1 MKVVI
6 CEDNQRFAS
15 QMAHYIEKYTFIQ
28 ENGIEIVL
36 NSGNPFEIL
45 EYISHNHVD
54 CFFLDID
61 LETTINGL
69 DLAMEIRKCH
79 PFASIVFV
87 TTYNEMLELTFKYRV
102 EALDFISKEEITDLR
117 ENIIIALETAY
128 SKYKKIGQQK
138 SIRIFQF
145 KNGEFVKN
153 IDCSDIIAFQVSKS
167 AHKVILSTFN
177 GQFEFYQ
184 SLNKIE
190 EHDEGFFRCHKAYII
205 NIENVENIDIKLR
218 KVRMKNGMDYPVAF
232 RRLKSLENAVSQ
244 KV

>member
-6 CEDNQRFAS
+6 CEDNQRFAY
-15 QMAHYIEKYTFIQ
+15 QMADYIKRYAFIE

-36 NSGNPFEIL
+36 NSGNPFEIM
-45 EYISHNHVD
+45 EYISVNHID

-61 LETTINGL
+61 LGTSINGL
-69 DLAMEIRKCH
+69 DLAMEIRKYH
-79 PFASIVFV
+79 PLASIVFV
-87 TTYNEMLELTFKYRV
+87 TTYNEMLKLTFKYHV
-102 EALDFISKEEITDLR
+102 EALDFISKDEITDLR

-138 SIRIFQF
+138 NVRIFQF
-145 KNGEFVKN
+145 KTGEFVKN
-153 IDCSDIIAFQVSKS
+153 IECSDIIAFQVSSS

-190 EHDEGFFRCHKAYII
+190 EHDKGFFRCHKAYII
-205 NIENVENIDIKLR
+205 NIENVEDIDFKLR

-232 RRLKSLENAVSQ
+232 RRLKSLKHAVSQ
-244 KV
+244 NV